1 MKREFFI
8 NIVFLLIANL
18 LIKPFYLLWIEVEV
32 NNIVGPNIY
41 GTYAGVLSFCFIFQI
56 IADPG
61 LLYYNTT
68 NIATDHNRL
77 ASQFRDMFGLKIF
90 LGFLFG
96 LAVLILAFA
105 VGYGPKM
112 WEIIPWIALNIFLIS
127 LILFLRSNVSA
138 IGKYRWD
145 SLFSI
150 LDKSLMILI
159 LVYMIYFAANRSS
172 FGIMDFIYGQT
183 IAYSISATVVLVFL
197 IFQKVNILPRI
208 DFKIFKRILIESLP
222 FASIIFLMTIY
233 TRIDS
238 FMLERLLS
246 DDAYQAGI
254 YASAFRIFDAGNSFA
269 YLFAV
274 LLLPIFSNMV
284 SKGQQVRDLVEASSK
299 FLGSGIIVVSLVF
312 MFYAIDIMSFFYP
325 SDATTEYSQAFIFLM
340 VALVPMA
347 LAYISGSFLT
357 AINQLKLLNKI
368 AIWGVVVNIVL
379 NLILIQTHGATGAA
393 IATAATQLTMTLIQ
407 WSFVY
412 RKLDK
417 KPSSTHIF
425 RFVILIILTC
435 VGSFLVASFSLLPLL
450 INIILSI
457 MIGLIIAFTLG
468 TFQLDVLKVL
478 LKHKRST

>member
-32 NNIVGPNIY
+32 NNLVGPNIY
-41 GTYAGVLSFCFIFQI
+41 GAYAGVLSFCFIFQI

-68 NIATDHNRL
+68 YIASDHNRL
-77 ASQFRDMFGLKIF
+77 ASEFRDMFGLKIF

-96 LAVLILAFA
+96 LAIFILAFV
-105 VGYGPKM
+105 VGYGPYIWK
-112 WEIIPWIALNIFLIS
+112 ILPWVALNIFLIS

-150 LDKSLMILI
+150 LDKSLMIII
-159 LVYMIYFAANRSS
+159 LAYMIYFSANRSS

-183 IAYSISATVVLVFL
+183 AAYSISAITVLTFL
-197 IFQKVNILPRI
+197 LIQKVPIFPRF
-208 DFKIFKRILIESLP
+208 DFKVFKKLLRVSLP

-238 FMLERLLS
+238 FMLERLLT
-246 DDAYQAGI
+246 DDAYQAGV

-284 SKGQQVRDLVEASSK
+284 SKGQQVKDLVESAGN
-299 FLGSGIIVVSLVF
+299 FLGSGIIVISLVF
-312 MFYAIDIMSFFYP
+312 MFYAQDIMTFFYP
-325 SDATTEYSQAFIFLM
+325 KDVTLEYSNAFIFLM
-340 VALVPMA
+340 LALIPMS

-357 AINQLKLLNKI
+357 ASNELRLLNKI
-368 AIWGVVVNIVL
+368 AVWGVIINIIL
-379 NLILIQTHGATGAA
+379 NFILIQKYGATGAA
-393 IATAATQLTMTLIQ
+393 IATASTQLTMTLIQ
-407 WSFVY
+407 WRFLY
-412 RKLDK
+412 KKLDK
-417 KPSSTHIF
+417 TLSTRLLF
-425 RFVILIILTC
+425 RFIALIIFT
-435 VGSFLVASFSLLPLL
+435 ASTSYLLMIYSLLPML

-457 MIGLIIAFTLG
+457 MIGLILAFTLG
-468 TFQLDVLKVL
+468 TYHLDVLKVL
-478 LKHKRST
+478 LKHKRSS